1 MPEWNEQIRKQLAGL
16 KLAPAREAEIVEE
29 LAQHADDRYREL
41 RSGGAT
47 DAEARRTALDEIG
60 GHELLA
66 KELRAIERPLAPD
79 PIVLGAGSQ
88 GRGTFVASLAQGL
101 RYGFRTL
108 RKNPG
113 FTAVAM
119 LALALGIGANT
130 AIFSV
135 VNGVLLR
142 PLAFPDADRLIRI
155 SETTSEFSQMSV
167 AYPNFLDWRRESRS
181 FTDMGASHSDD
192 FNFTGSGEPE
202 HLAGEYASASLFPT
216 LGVTPF
222 MGRNFLPQ
230 EDRQG
235 AACAVMLSYGF
246 WRGRLGADPKILGK
260 VLTLNAMSCA
270 VVGVL
275 PSDLRF
281 RETAAQVFVP
291 IELYDP
297 NLLRTRES
305 HPGIA
310 VWGRLKPGMTVKTAQ
325 AEIASISKDLARRYP
340 QTNAGHG
347 ASVVRMKDD
356 MVGSIRPTLLLLVG
370 AVGFVLI
377 IACANVANLLLA
389 RSTARKRE
397 FAIRTALG
405 AARGRIVRQLLT
417 ESVLLSLG
425 GAAIGL
431 LLARWGTSLVLAAA
445 PDSLPRSTE
454 IRIDPYVLLFTLAV
468 SIVTGIVFGLAP
480 AFHGANASPQESL
493 KEGARGAGGGR
504 HRAEGIFV
512 AVEVGLAVI
521 LLAGAGLMIQS
532 VWRLL
537 RVDPGFNTRNILTMG
552 VAISPK
558 VMASPPAIRLAFE
571 QVIDRVAAIPGVQSV
586 ATTNMVPLAG
596 SDNEI
601 FFWQGTG
608 PQPPQDQTMSAM
620 FSIVTPG
627 YLRAMQIP
635 LRSGRFFTDRDNVA
649 SPPVVVIDDVLAKH
663 MFPGQDPLGRQFS
676 IIVLGTVQIV
686 GVVRH
691 VKYWGLDSDDTAKI
705 RDQIYFPLLQIPD
718 RFMAAVSGMTLLL
731 RTTPEPMSMVSAV
744 RAQVAG
750 PTQDQPIYAVQTME
764 QIISGSLAERRFTML
779 VLIIFAATALLLAAV
794 GIYGVMSYAITR
806 RTHELG
812 IRVALGSSRW
822 EIVAL
827 VLRQGMGLA
836 AIGLGG
842 GLVAALALTR
852 LMAGLLYG
860 VRPADPTTLVA
871 VALLLGGIALLACY
885 IPARRAT
892 AVDPVVALRC
902 E

>member
-1 MPEWNEQIRKQLAGL
+1 MPEWSEPIRKQLAGL
-16 KLAPAREAEIVEE
+16 NLAPAREAEIVEE
-29 LAQHADDRYREL
+29 LAQHAEDRYREMVS
-41 RSGGAT
+41 SGT
-47 DAEARRTALDEIG
+47 SEAEARRMALDEIG
-60 GHELLA
+60 GRELLA
-66 KELRAIERPLAPD
+66 KELLAVERAGATEPV
-79 PIVLGAGSQ
+79 VLGAG
-88 GRGTFVASLAQGL
+88 RGGHLLASLGQDL

-142 PLAFPDADRLIRI
+142 PLGYPDPDRLLMIF
-155 SETTSEFSQMSV
+155 ETTSEFSQMSV
-167 AYPNFLDWRRESRS
+167 AYPNYLDWRRESRS
-181 FTDMGASHSDD
+181 FTDMGVTRSDD
-192 FNFTGSGEPE
+192 FNFTGRGEPE
-202 HLAGEYASASLFPT
+202 HLSGEYVSASLFPT
-216 LGVTPF
+216 LGVAPF
-222 MGRNFLPQ
+222 MGRGFLPQ

-235 AACAVMLSYGF
+235 ATCAIMLSYGF
-246 WRGRLGADPKILGK
+246 WKQRLGADPDILGK

-275 PSDLRF
+275 PSDSRF
-281 RETAAQVFVP
+281 RETAQVFVP
-291 IELYDP
+291 IEQYDAG
-297 NLLRTRES
+297 LLRTRES
-305 HPGIA
+305 HPGIS
-310 VWGRLKPGMTVKTAQ
+310 VFGRLKPTATIKAAQ
-325 AEIASISKDLARRYP
+325 AEIASITSVLARQYP
-340 QTNAGHG
+340 KTNAGHG
-347 ASVVRMKDD
+347 ARVVRMKDD

-405 AARGRIVRQLLT
+405 AERRRIVRQLLT

-425 GAAIGL
+425 AAAIGL

-454 IRIDPYVLLFTLAV
+454 IGIDPYVLLFTLAV

-480 AFHGANASPQESL
+480 AFHGANANPQESL

-504 HRAEGIFV
+504 HRAESVFV
-512 AVEVGLAVI
+512 SVEIGLAVI
-521 LLAGAGLMIQS
+521 LLAGAGLMMQS

-537 RVDPGFNTRNILTMG
+537 RVDPGFNTRKILTMG
-552 VAISPK
+552 AALSPK
-558 VMASPPAIRLAFE
+558 VMADPPAIRLAF
-571 QVIDRVAAIPGVQSV
+571 QQLLARVAAIPGVQSV

-601 FFWQGTG
+601 AFWRGTG

-620 FSIVTPG
+620 FSIVTPD
-627 YLRAMQIP
+627 YIRAMQIP
-635 LRSGRFFTDRDNVA
+635 LRRGRFFTARDNLD
-649 SPPVVVIDDVLAKH
+649 SPPTVVVDDVLARH
-663 MFPGQDPLGRQFS
+663 IFPGQDPVGRQFS
-676 IIVLGTVQIV
+676 IMILGTVRIA
-686 GVVRH
+686 GVVGH

-705 RDQIYFPLLQIPD
+705 RDQIYFPLMQVPD
-718 RFMAAVSGMTLLL
+718 RFMSGAAVGQTLLL
-731 RTTPEPMSMVSAV
+731 RTAPEPLSLIPAV

-750 PTQDQPIYAVQTME
+750 PTQDQPIYGVQTME

-794 GIYGVMSYAITR
+794 GIYGVMSYAVTR

-812 IRVALGSSRW
+812 IRVALGSSRR
-822 EIVAL
+822 EIVGL
-827 VLRQGMGLA
+827 VLRQGMRLA
-836 AIGLGG
+836 AIGLAG

-860 VRPADPTTLVA
+860 VRPADPATLAA
-871 VALLLGGIALLACY
+871 VALVLGGIALAACY